1 MADLL
6 LSDAFPFR
14 DSGQHMVRIKIC
26 GITRIEDALVAA
38 QAGADAIGLVFH
50 AASPRAVEAAQ
61 AAAIVRALPPF
72 VTSVGL
78 FVDASEERI
87 NEVLSSV
94 PLDLLQ
100 FHGDEPDDF
109 CQRFGRPYLKA
120 VRVRPG
126 DDVNALAAR
135 WPGAAGILLDSY
147 KPGVPG
153 GTGETFD
160 WNMIPAE
167 RDWPLVLAGGLNAD
181 NVRQAVE
188 TTAPWAVDVSGG
200 VEASRGIKDGAKIN
214 AFIQEVKRV

>member
-1 MADLL
+1 
-6 LSDAFPFR
+6 
-14 DSGQHMVRIKIC
+14 MVRTKIC
-26 GITRIEDALVAA
+26 GITRIEDALAA
-38 QAGADAIGLVFH
+38 ATAGADAIGLVFH
-50 AASPRAVEAAQ
+50 DASPRAVETAQ

-78 FVDASEERI
+78 FVDADEQRI
-87 NEVLSSV
+87 REVLSRV

-100 FHGDEPDDF
+100 FHGDEPDEF
-109 CQRFGRPYLKA
+109 CQRFDRPYLKA

-126 DDVNALAAR
+126 DDLNALAGL

-160 WNMIPAE
+160 WSMIPAE
-167 RDWPLVLAGGLNAD
+167 RNWSLVLAGGLTAD
-181 NVRQAVE
+181 NVRQAIE
-188 TTAPWAVDVSGG
+188 MTTPWAVDVSGG